1 VAIAETTS
9 TASKR
14 PRILL
19 IDTLR
24 GLALIA
30 MASYHFTW
38 DLGFFGYI
46 APETATQGAWKFYAR
61 CIASSFLFLAG
72 FSLVLAHVPTIRW
85 QSFTKRISMVA
96 GAAAIISIGTLFA
109 MPGEWIHFGIL
120 HSIAL
125 SSVIGLA
132 FLRMPAAITALIAI
146 GIAAAGYVNA
156 YVYPGLFSSEIFDP
170 RFLNWTGFAATP
182 PRSNDFVPL
191 FPWLAAPLMGIAI
204 GKLALA
210 NGWLERLA
218 TLQTK
223 PNILGLAGQHSLAFY
238 LIHQPV
244 LIGLLYVFSLVHPA
258 PAPDP
263 MQSYMSSCESGCIGN
278 GEDAGMCQRFCS
290 CTGERFQQ
298 QSLLVPMNQGQINPQ
313 TDQRVQSLAQ
323 ECSIIAR

>member
-1 VAIAETTS
+1 MAIAEPTS
-9 TASKR
+9 SAPKK

-46 APETATQGAWKFYAR
+46 PLETATQGGWKLYAR

-72 FSLVLAHVPTIRW
+72 FSLVLAHIPSIRW
-85 QSFTKRISMVA
+85 QSFAKRFGMVA
-96 GAAAIISIGTLFA
+96 TAAIIISIGTFFA
-109 MPGEWIHFGIL
+109 MPDEWIHFGIL

-125 SSVIGLA
+125 TGLIGLA
-132 FLRMPAAITALIAI
+132 FLRLPPLFTALVAI
-146 GIAAAGYVNA
+146 GIAAAGYINGH
-156 YVYPGLFSSEIFDP
+156 VYPGLFSSTFFDP
-170 RFLNWTGFAATP
+170 RYLNWTGFAATP

-191 FPWLAAPLMGIAI
+191 FPWLAAPLMGIAV
-204 GKLALA
+204 GKLALTR
-210 NGWLERLA
+210 GWLTRLA
-218 TLQTK
+218 ALQTK
-223 PNILGLAGQHSLAFY
+223 PNILGKAGQHSLAFY

-244 LIGLLYVFSLVHPA
+244 LIGLLYIFSLVYPA

-263 MQSYMSSCESGCIGN
+263 MQSYMRTCVSGCN
-278 GEDAGMCQRFCS
+278 GAGQDAGMCQRFCS
-290 CTGERFQQ
+290 CTGERLEQ

-313 TDQRVQSLAQ
+313 TDERVQSLAQ

>member
-1 VAIAETTS
+1 MAIEHIS
-9 TASKR
+9 TDAAKR

-46 APETATQGAWKFYAR
+46 APETATQGAWKLYAR

-72 FSLVLAHVPTIRW
+72 FSLVLAHLQAIRW
-85 QSFTKRISMVA
+85 HSFGKRFGMVA
-96 GAAAIISIGTLFA
+96 GAALIISVGTLFA
-109 MPGEWIHFGIL
+109 LPDEWIHFGIL
-120 HSIAL
+120 HNIAL
-125 SSVIGLA
+125 SGLIGLA
-132 FLRMPAAITALIAI
+132 FLRLPPALTALFAI
-146 GIAAAGYVNA
+146 GIAVAGYING
-156 YVYPGLFSSEIFDP
+156 YVHPGMFSSEFFNP
-170 RFLNWTGFAATP
+170 RYLNWTGFGATP

-204 GKLALA
+204 GKLSLER
-210 NGWLERLA
+210 GWLSGLA
-218 TLQTK
+218 ALQTT
-223 PNILGLAGQHSLAFY
+223 PNILHRAGQHSLAFY

-244 LIGLLYVFSLVHPA
+244 LIGLVYLVSLVYPA
-258 PAPDP
+258 PTPDP
-263 MQSYMSSCESGCIGN
+263 MTSYTRSCESGCVGS

-290 CTGERFQQ
+290 CTGEGLQR

-313 TDQRVQSLAQ
+313 TDVRIQTLAQ
-323 ECSIIAR
+323 ECSISAR